1 MPAPYLTGA
10 APDEFDRTLE
20 TARTLDRHLQDAIG
34 GLAQQ
39 KGPTMPT
46 TAPGGFAAGL
56 RAILD
61 EAKAGLEQAQ
71 KDGRAKVGEAVAKLK
86 DATTATLQVSGT
98 IAQAITEQADEVMSD
113 LGQISNLPPE

>member
-1 MPAPYLTGA
+1 MTGQG
-10 APDEFDRTLE
+10 PDLNETLE
-20 TARTLDRHLQDAIG
+20 SAKALDRYLGEAIND
-34 GLAQQ
+34 LAPP
-39 KGPTMPT
+39 KGHTMSP
-46 TAPGGFAAGL
+46 TAPGGFAASL

-71 KDGRAKVGEAVAKLK
+71 EDGRAKVGEAVAKLK

-98 IAQAITEQADEVMSD
+98 IAQAITDQADEVMSD